1 MILSYATISSVTS
14 LIDLAARG
22 CTFAK
27 AADPTKGA
35 RDSVT
40 LFEAQDIARQDPSLV
55 LVRGADLFAVLD
67 GDTFDGVR
75 EPADTIAELHYGPA
89 GSAWAREM
97 ATRYGAAFVGAE
109 SGAAIGDRVVID
121 EDGNASIV

>member
-1 MILSYATISSVTS
+1 MTYN
-14 LIDLAARG
+14 
-22 CTFAK
+22 
-27 AADPTKGA
+27 
-35 RDSVT
+35 
-40 LFEAQDIARQDPSLV
+40 
-55 LVRGADLFAVLD
+55 LFAVLD

-97 ATRYGAAFVGAE
+97 ADRYGAAFVGVE
-109 SGAAIGDRVVID
+109 SGAALGDRVAID